1 MEVRQMSK
9 EDFIKKYGKDT
20 IFMYEAI
27 HKSKMGDIEIDKV
40 LNSPLDTEVK
50 MKGITPG
57 FGEGISCYME
67 DNDIYYYT
75 STIQSIDW
83 ENNVFHTLNSEYKF
97 KFNERDITSEIQ
109 ETA

>member
-1 MEVRQMSK
+1 MSK